1 MVVIGGVV
9 ARNGGEEF
17 INAIRERMHTYIGK
31 AVERPVQVVSAMLG
45 ADSVAIG
52 AVALALESMRD

>member
-1 MVVIGGVV
+1 
-9 ARNGGEEF
+9 
-17 INAIRERMHTYIGK
+17 MHTYIGK